1 MVAVDVLVVDHPLA
15 RSRLTVLRDERTDA
29 GTFRFALHELT
40 TMLVYEATREI
51 PVERYPVRTPVD
63 IAEGVRVANPPLLV
77 PVLRA
82 GLGMSDAALA
92 LLADSEGIAR
102 LDRSGLPLR
111 LVTAAVDDRLNE
123 KMFIVPGL
131 GDAGDRQFG
140 GMPRF

>member
-29 GTFRFALHELT
+29 GGSLEHCCR
-40 TMLVYEATREI
+40 
-51 PVERYPVRTPVD
+51 
-63 IAEGVRVANPPLLV
+63 
-77 PVLRA
+77 
-82 GLGMSDAALA
+82 
-92 LLADSEGIAR
+92 LLAERGATDITVLCVLAAPEGIAR

-111 LVTAAVDDRLNE
+111 LVTAAVDERLNE